1 MGLTPFDPAA
11 GEHAVPREWLTG
23 GRYDI
28 GKDRAQ
34 DKRRAIEAAFFVELF
49 NAVSRMPADT
59 TATHISALVS
69 ESRELFHP
77 IFSNM
82 VREWQVPILRR
93 GWQILMEQGRMPEPP
108 REVIESDDLGPFIE
122 DPDVE
127 FVSAMAMALEQ
138 SHIAGLNEIVAV
150 VSPLASLDPA
160 WLRALNPDT
169 IVPHLVRSKGL
180 PTIYLRSEE
189 QLQELAQQEAAAREM
204 QAAEIASQTVRN
216 VGGVDEAA
224 KAAQMLQG

>member
-1 MGLTPFDPAA
+1 
-11 GEHAVPREWLTG
+11 VS
-23 GRYDI
+23 
-28 GKDRAQ
+28 
-34 DKRRAIEAAFFVELF
+34 AI
-49 NAVSRMPADT
+49 
-59 TATHISALVS
+59 VS

-93 GWQILMEQGRMPEPP
+93 SWQILMEQGRMPEPP
-108 REVIESDDLGPFIE
+108 REVIELDDLGPFIE

-127 FVSAMAMALEQ
+127 FVSAMALALEQ

-150 VSPLASLDPA
+150 VSPLAAMDPA

-204 QAAEIASQTVRN
+204 QAAEMASQTVRN